1 MKKKALLSLLLILS
15 LFLITGCGKKKE
27 EPAPQPEPDP
37 EPVVETPQ
45 IAANQELGWLQ
56 YYVPEEYTYQ
66 PDLRGLAYEENDR
79 KIYTKGN
86 YYDRNDVIIIDV
98 VKIELSDSI
107 TFDEYVGSVNN
118 YITGDNKYIKTSATP
133 AIYAREKYEGKAND
147 VLVYN
152 YTYLTWYNGYVYN
165 LTISGPIS
173 RDDEMYTLKMDI
185 LDNLIVGE
193 NY

>member
-27 EPAPQPEPDP
+27 EPVAQPDP
-37 EPVVETPQ
+37 EPEPIVEPQ
-45 IAANQELGWLQ
+45 ITANQELGWLQ

-66 PDLRGLAYEENDR
+66 PDLKGLAYEENDR
-79 KIYTKGN
+79 KIYTKGDYN
-86 YYDRNDVIIIDV
+86 DRNDVIIIDV

-107 TFDEYVGSVNN
+107 VFDDYVTNINN
-118 YITGDNKYIKTSATP
+118 YITSDNKYIKTSDTP

-185 LDNLIVGE
+185 LDNLIIGE
-193 NY
+193 DY